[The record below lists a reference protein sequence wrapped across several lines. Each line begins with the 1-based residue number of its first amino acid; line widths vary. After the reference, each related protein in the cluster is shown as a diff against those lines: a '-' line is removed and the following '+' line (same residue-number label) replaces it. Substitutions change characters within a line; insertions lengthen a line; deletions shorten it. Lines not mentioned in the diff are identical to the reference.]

1 MKRSL
6 MKAIEP
12 TSGLSSWAELTN
24 ISSVIS
30 GITDRILF
38 INSQTKVGIG
48 EGCIGEGCMIL
59 FLKKQKGLY
68 KCP

>member
-1 MKRSL
+1 

-12 TSGLSSWAELTN
+12 TSGPSSWAELTN
-24 ISSVIS
+24 ISHVIR
-30 GITDRILF
+30 GITDCVLF
-38 INSQTKVGIG
+38 INSQTKVGIW
-48 EGCIGEGCMIL
+48 EGCIGEGRMIL